1 MAVLKDLDQCEKL
14 VGQWDPTNNFSNVY
28 NMVDYLQAQ
37 IEEFNNT
44 SEGPSATPTNSDSVS
59 SLIPPT
65 PGGQR
70 RMKFLQK
77 AKDFNK
83 DLQALQNKFKNI
95 QDVAYDK
102 QKVDLVFDMTQKS
115 IEQSRHLKVIIE
127 RLLVLERMNK
137 ESPNIEAQ
145 MQEIIRTAQK
155 TIPEMLVKERT
166 EVEEVRD
173 KIIGAAT
180 ELD

>member
-1 MAVLKDLDQCEKL
+1 M
-14 VGQWDPTNNFSNVY
+14 
-28 NMVDYLQAQ
+28 
-37 IEEFNNT
+37 
-44 SEGPSATPTNSDSVS
+44 
-59 SLIPPT
+59 
-65 PGGQR
+65 
-70 RMKFLQK
+70 
-77 AKDFNK
+77 
-83 DLQALQNKFKNI
+83 
-95 QDVAYDK
+95 AYDK